1 MMKACSILSQLLQL
15 FPRLTRQ
22 TQAEQHARGL
32 TYWGQLVA
40 MLFCRPGWRMRSGR
54 SVGVW
59 PVVRAS

>member
-15 FPRLTRQ
+15 FLRLVRQ
-22 TQAEQHARGL
+22 TQAEPHARGFSCG
-32 TYWGQLVA
+32 GQLVA
-40 MLFCRPGWRMRSGR
+40 MLFCRLGGRMRSGR